1 MAGANMDI
9 CFNSEQYKRK
19 QLDKVPFVKNLF
31 QKCPNLRA
39 LSLGKVKKAGRDISL
54 GALELFNTILEEG
67 GKSNLEILDLSGNN
81 LNKDLAKCLGSFIE
95 KLPEL
100 KTLNLSGCKLGVAGG
115 HLLKTP

>member
-9 CFNSEQYKRK
+9 DFNTEKYKRK

-39 LSLGKVKKAGRDISL
+39 LSLQKVSKSGRGISL

-67 GKSNLEILDLSGNN
+67 GKSNLEMLDLSCHS
-81 LNKDLAKCLGSFIE
+81 LNKEQAKSLGHLIE

-100 KTLNLSGCKLGVAGG
+100 KTLNLSSCKLGVAGG